1 MKKIDNFLVWG
12 AVKTAE
18 RDETPTLKPDLDNAS
33 GGKCKMPRNS
43 LSSQNV
49 DSFFVL
55 KGKIRIPASIAVSL
69 FLLIAWEV
77 IVGFFQI
84 PHWLLPSPS
93 RILGTLYQQRIIL
106 LGHTLTT
113 LAETLSGFSLAII
126 FSIMLALLMD
136 ASTFLRKSLY
146 PLIIISQTI
155 PIITI
160 APLLVIW
167 LGFGMAPKILI
178 VMLICFFP
186 ISMNLIH
193 GFSMVDKDYLDLMK
207 TMGATRRQTFF
218 HLKVPFVMP
227 SFFSGLKI
235 AATYSIMGA
244 VIAEWLGAKAGLGEY
259 MRRTLHTFS
268 IERTF
273 AAIVIVVALSLI
285 MVKIIHLAEFIAI
298 PWFRPSRKTNF
309 KKENKK

>member
-1 MKKIDNFLVWG
+1 
-12 AVKTAE
+12 
-18 RDETPTLKPDLDNAS
+18 
-33 GGKCKMPRNS
+33 MPRNS
-43 LSSQNV
+43 MSSHHD

-55 KGKIRIPASIAVSL
+55 RGKIRIPASIAVSL
-69 FLLIAWEV
+69 FLLLTWEAV
-77 IVGFFQI
+77 VGFFQI

-93 RILGTLYQQRIIL
+93 RILWTLYQQRTIL
-106 LGHTLTT
+106 LGHTWTT
-113 LAETLSGFSLAII
+113 LLQTLSGFSLAIF
-126 FSIMLALLMD
+126 FSIGLALLMD
-136 ASTFLRKSLY
+136 ASSFLRKSLY

-186 ISMNLIH
+186 ISMSLIH
-193 GFSMVDKDYLDLMK
+193 GLSLIDQDYLDLMK
-207 TMGATRRQTFF
+207 TMGASSKQTFF
-218 HLKVPFVMP
+218 HLKVPSVMP

-273 AAIVIVVALSLI
+273 AAIVTVVALSLI

-298 PWFRPSRKTNF
+298 PWIRPSQKTTII
-309 KKENKK
+309 KEEKG